1 MKISKHI
8 TLAEATKSNTATRL
22 GIDNIPPQAIIE
34 RMTET
39 AEKVFEPLRETLGP
53 IRVSSFYR
61 SPELNR
67 AIGGSKNSQHCTG
80 EAIDLQ
86 AVTVS
91 NAVLFN
97 AACDLSDFDQI
108 IWEFGTLEEPD
119 WVHISYSKTHNRKQI
134 LRASKIGKRTAYV
147 PWQKKI

>member
-8 TLAEATKSNTATRL
+8 TLAEATKSTTATRL
-22 GIDNIPPQAIIE
+22 GIDNTPPQAIIE

-39 AEKVFEPLRETLGP
+39 AEKVFEPLREQLGP

-61 SPELNR
+61 SPDLNR

-86 AVTVS
+86 LVTVS
-91 NAVLFN
+91 NALLFN
-97 AACDLSDFDQI
+97 AACDLSEFDQI
-108 IWEFGTLEEPD
+108 IWEFGTLEEPN

-134 LRASKIGKRTAYV
+134 LRATKIGKRTAYV